1 MPTLFRSF
9 VNRDQYSFD
18 SFDGRGGRGGAIA
31 RLRSVGCRAGAA
43 PELRRGRFNRKGEA
57 RMRFAFSVKSG
68 GVLILLFL
76 QSHLAKS
83 QFPPTQSAHS
93 LEVVANSTDCSP
105 KHTISPENGCDHISL
120 SNTITDTSQV
130 WNPLPVS
137 SGKRRLESRLYV
149 RQKKWKTAG
158 YKRQRDVDSL
168 CRESAGKLT
177 FRHRLSITCDG
188 LSSRCQGMRNLHCP
202 PLAWNP
208 LCWL

>member
-1 MPTLFRSF
+1 
-9 VNRDQYSFD
+9 
-18 SFDGRGGRGGAIA
+18 
-31 RLRSVGCRAGAA
+31 
-43 PELRRGRFNRKGEA
+43 
-57 RMRFAFSVKSG
+57 MRFAFSVKSG

-137 SGKRRLESRLYV
+137 GGKGVSKAV
-149 RQKKWKTAG
+149 SMCAKKVENG
-158 YKRQRDVDSL
+158 RV
-168 CRESAGKLT
+168 
-177 FRHRLSITCDG
+177 
-188 LSSRCQGMRNLHCP
+188 
-202 PLAWNP
+202 
-208 LCWL
+208 

>member
-1 MPTLFRSF
+1 MHGRPLGRS
-9 VNRDQYSFD
+9 
-18 SFDGRGGRGGAIA
+18 GGPAGAIA

-76 QSHLAKS
+76 QSHLAES
-83 QFPPTQSAHS
+83 RFPLTQSAHS
-93 LEVVANSTDCSP
+93 LEVVANSTDSSP
-105 KHTISPENGCDHISL
+105 KHTISSENECGHISL
-120 SNTITDTSQV
+120 SNTIADTSQV
-130 WNPLPVS
+130 WNPLPASGGKGVS
-137 SGKRRLESRLYV
+137 KAVSMCAKKSGKRWGINGRETLILS
-149 RQKKWKTAG
+149 AG
-158 YKRQRDVDSL
+158 SPR
-168 CRESAGKLT
+168 GKLT

-188 LSSRCQGMRNLHCP
+188 LSSRRQGMRNLHCP